1 MTVASSDDDK
11 QIDRS
16 HRSDGSCCSIS
27 SSSSSSTSSTHG
39 DDGIPHANG
48 VVRVHQGRS
57 LFSGILMC
65 YFSLFCVI
73 RYLARLL
80 FSGFAAVRAA
90 RDSETYAMQK
100 KEDDFLCGNQKDS
113 ERGGGI
119 TAKGIQALRSQFR
132 LDSDT
137 DTETTS
143 GRSFSSAAVS
153 GEARRRLRAN
163 LLIRQFFKKEK
174 TESMLRALRVHA
186 CTWNVDRQPPP
197 NGNNGFYEWLLGR
210 KLMGKV
216 TNYWDLSKESR
227 ENSNETTPPFPIEEF
242 PDIVIV
248 TLQEVEMG
256 GVVLV
261 REYTETGVMWTE
273 AIVDALN
280 KISEHRVWYKK
291 VKSVQLVGLVL
302 VVVARVEHINYVANV
317 RVSLTRTGAMRGVW
331 GNKGSVGIRATIY
344 GKRFL
349 FIAAHFVAHK
359 HNERTR
365 TLNYHASLKDL
376 MFEMPV
382 GVDSELDVLETFST
396 AARDS
401 NMEDGIIEKRSRLT
415 PFFRNLRRTPPALL
429 EKEVLDKYDYVFFLG
444 DLNSRLHGLKGT
456 DIRRLVRNKEY
467 DRLICHDEIRQG
479 MISGDTF
486 DGFQEALIAFPP
498 TYKLD
503 RKTDLYDT
511 SRRKREPAWCD
522 RILFR
527 VCLPCEKSDDD
538 DSNDHNVD
546 GVNRNDGNN
555 KQEGENRAL
564 HGSFPYLNSSSKLMY
579 SMPEFS
585 VPVENVN
592 EPLNR
597 TDDDVVSLQS
607 STSSTSSEAA
617 VSLLGKSDSVL
628 SDVHY
633 RSCYLETLSK
643 MRAQNLQIPSFTH
656 RDVSLDETES
666 LPTFLAARRS
676 TCIDKRFNFF
686 PMIPNKMLVFDYH
699 HVQALRHSDHRPVC
713 AQFRV
718 SVLSF
723 EKDLVDSVLQKVNEA
738 FYLEENYPLHD

>member
-1 MTVASSDDDK
+1 
-11 QIDRS
+11 
-16 HRSDGSCCSIS
+16 
-27 SSSSSSTSSTHG
+27 
-39 DDGIPHANG
+39 
-48 VVRVHQGRS
+48 
-57 LFSGILMC
+57 
-65 YFSLFCVI
+65 
-73 RYLARLL
+73 
-80 FSGFAAVRAA
+80 
-90 RDSETYAMQK
+90 
-100 KEDDFLCGNQKDS
+100 
-113 ERGGGI
+113 
-119 TAKGIQALRSQFR
+119 
-132 LDSDT
+132 
-137 DTETTS
+137 
-143 GRSFSSAAVS
+143 
-153 GEARRRLRAN
+153 
-163 LLIRQFFKKEK
+163 
-174 TESMLRALRVHA
+174 MLRALRVHA

-216 TNYWDLSKESR
+216 TTYWDLSKESR

-396 AARDS
+396 ASRDS

-579 SMPEFS
+579 SMPQFS

-607 STSSTSSEAA
+607 STSSTSSEGA

>member
-1 MTVASSDDDK
+1 
-11 QIDRS
+11 
-16 HRSDGSCCSIS
+16 
-27 SSSSSSTSSTHG
+27 
-39 DDGIPHANG
+39 
-48 VVRVHQGRS
+48 
-57 LFSGILMC
+57 MC
-65 YFSLFCVI
+65 YLSLFCVI

-80 FSGFAAVRAA
+80 FSGFATVRAA

-100 KEDDFLCGNQKDS
+100 KEDDFLCGNQKNS

-216 TNYWDLSKESR
+216 TTYWDLSKEAR

-302 VVVARVEHINYVANV
+302 VVVARVEHINYVTNV

-376 MFEMPV
+376 MFEMPA

-415 PFFRNLRRTPPALL
+415 PFFRNLRRTPSALL

-564 HGSFPYLNSSSKLMY
+564 YGSFPYLNSSTKLMY

-585 VPVENVN
+585 VPVDNVN
-592 EPLNR
+592 GPLNR

-607 STSSTSSEAA
+607 STSSMSSEGA

-628 SDVHY
+628 SDMHY

-643 MRAQNLQIPSFTH
+643 MRAQNLQISSFTH

-676 TCIDKRFNFF
+676 TCTDKRFKFF